1 MSSKNKHINNLVLY
15 RERMGFTQQ
24 HVATLLG
31 KSDPTVLSKFEQGHR
46 LPSFV
51 TALKL
56 AIIYRVPVD
65 FLYSEL
71 YSELRKAIRE
81 REQRLVTQK
90 EQPQLPISP

>member
-1 MSSKNKHINNLVLY
+1 MSSKNKQINNLVLY

-31 KSDPTVLSKFEQGHR
+31 TGNSSLLSKFEQGHR

-71 YSELRKAIRE
+71 YAEIRKTTRE
-81 REQRLVTQK
+81 REEKLAKQN
-90 EQPQLPISP
+90 PQLPLS